1 MVPYAATATPTGT
14 DPSTIYAILALT
26 TVIITVGYFLG
37 CWLWP
42 FGACR
47 RCKGTGK
54 RRSPFG
60 RAFGLCRR
68 CDGSGRTLRIGRVII
83 NTLREM
89 HDKGG
94 SK

>member
-1 MVPYAATATPTGT
+1 MSALAATATPGT
-14 DPSTIYAILALT
+14 TMIGVLILAAAIATLC
-26 TVIITVGYFLG
+26 YALG

-47 RCKGTGK
+47 KCSGTGT

-68 CDGSGRTLRIGRVII
+68 CHGDGRRLRIGRRII
-83 NTLREM
+83 NSLREM
-89 HDKGG
+89 HGKGTR
-94 SK
+94 

>member
-1 MVPYAATATPTGT
+1 MSALAATATPGT
-14 DPSTIYAILALT
+14 TMIGALILAA
-26 TVIITVGYFLG
+26 VIATLCYALG

-47 RCKGTGK
+47 KCSGTGT

-68 CDGSGRTLRIGRVII
+68 CHGDGRRLRVGRRII
-83 NTLREM
+83 NSLREL
-89 HDKGG
+89 HGKGTR
-94 SK
+94 

>member
-1 MVPYAATATPTGT
+1 MPALAATATTNITTSGVLCLA
-14 DPSTIYAILALT
+14 AILLT
-26 TVIITVGYFLG
+26 LGYGLG

-47 RCKGTGK
+47 KCKGTGK

-68 CDGSGRTLRIGRVII
+68 CHGDGRRLRIGRRII
-83 NTLREM
+83 NNLREL
-89 HDKGG
+89 HDKGNH
-94 SK
+94 

>member
-1 MVPYAATATPTGT
+1 MPALAATATPE
-14 DPSTIYAILALT
+14 T
-26 TVIITVGYFLG
+26 TMIAVLIAAAVIATLCYGIG

-47 RCKGTGK
+47 KCDGSGK

-68 CDGSGRTLRIGRVII
+68 CHGDGRRLRIGRRIL
-83 NTLREM
+83 NNLREL
-89 HDKGG
+89 HDKGTR
-94 SK
+94 

>member
-1 MVPYAATATPTGT
+1 MSALAATATPGT
-14 DPSTIYAILALT
+14 TMIGVLILAAAIATLC
-26 TVIITVGYFLG
+26 YALG

-47 RCKGTGK
+47 KCSGTGT

-68 CDGSGRTLRIGRVII
+68 CHGDGRRLRIGRRII
-83 NTLREM
+83 NSLREI
-89 HDKGG
+89 HGKGTR
-94 SK
+94 